1 MSEVTSPNRIF
12 VRRLYRNLEKEPY
25 KMLWYI
31 SSIFLIISATWL
43 AKK

>member
-25 KMLWYI
+25 KMHFFDNI
-31 SSIFLIISATWL
+31 SNMVS
-43 AKK
+43 KEVK